1 MITID
6 QSEREGNDRNK
17 IELYLE
23 RNFDMSTTEKPLHI
37 DIPVKLA
44 ELKVVFSVGALA
56 FEGDLPASIF
66 HLQLL
71 ETDVADWNANALV
84 IAVFHTNAGH
94 VTLHDK
100 AYNAERMVATGNPY
114 KGLVADLMKRGVQ
127 IELCGATAKIHKWG
141 NEDVLPGVKINTDAM
156 ARTTQLVQEGF
167 VKITE

>member
-1 MITID
+1 MIET
-6 QSEREGNDRNK
+6 NNK
-17 IELYLE
+17 QLFLE
-23 RNFDMSTTEKPLHI
+23 RNFEMSTTEKPLHI
-37 DIPVKLA
+37 DIPVKLT

-66 HLQLL
+66 HLQLV
-71 ETDVADWNANALV
+71 ETDVADWNATALV

-94 VTLHDK
+94 VTLNDK
-100 AYNAERMVATGNPY
+100 AYNTERMVATGNPY
-114 KGLVADLMKRGVQ
+114 KELVADLMKRGVQ

-141 NEDVLPGVKINTDAM
+141 NVDVLPGVKINTDAM